1 MNGRQDNKA
10 YRTREY
16 LTADEIEE
24 LFAALKQNRW
34 GHRDHMI
41 GLITYRHGLRASEVC
56 DLRWDDLDWG
66 KSTIL
71 VRRLKGSITNVHPL
85 QRDEQAGLK
94 RLAKEQDPKSAYV
107 FTTERGG
114 PFDRAGVGAI
124 IKRAGVAAGLGFP
137 VHIHMLRHSCG
148 YALAAK
154 GRDTRTL
161 QAYLGHASITSTV
174 IYTAMSPNAFKN
186 IWG

>member
-1 MNGRQDNKA
+1 MSGRQSNKA

-16 LTADEIEE
+16 LTETE
-24 LFAALKQNRW
+24 LEDLFEALKANRW

-41 GLITYRHGLRASEVC
+41 GLIGYRHGLRVSEIC
-56 DLRWDDLDWG
+56 DLQWSDVDWG
-66 KSTIL
+66 KSTLL

-94 RLAKEQDPKSAYV
+94 RLAKEQEPKSTYV
-107 FTTERGG
+107 FSTERGG
-114 PFDRAGVGAI
+114 PFDRAGIGNM
-124 IKRAGVAAGLGFP
+124 IKRAGTRAGLEIKAH
-137 VHIHMLRHSCG
+137 VHMLRHSCG

-161 QAYLGHASITSTV
+161 QHYLGHASITSTV